1 MRRILFTGT
10 FCLLN
15 FFSIYAQWANNVS
28 AKEYKEYLE
37 NVENYLQ
44 NIYYNQIAEA
54 MSNLEA
60 HRYIIEDIMAED
72 ATKYKPELLLE
83 KDKHRFLSPSQ
94 YLMQIS
100 HAFKDIDSNELEF
113 IVDNLSYSKKIEP
126 YNLSGCYLKV
136 EYDLTVNRNEQ
147 ILLKRRCRMYCL
159 FPQAIYKSRIK
170 VLQIEP
176 IADIYLS
183 GSSNNIPSN
192 NTYKISASN
201 AERYNEAMMRS
212 KQENNFTSKASNK
225 SIPNT
230 ENNTNSLENIVI
242 LASKGD
248 ITALYNLGN
257 RYEFGIGVAQNYQKA
272 MEYFTKAANKGHAE
286 AAFCLGY
293 FYEYGRIGSPDLE
306 KAEIW
311 YKKAANQ
318 GHEAAIKTLK
328 RLIPNIDNKTN
339 SLENIVNLASK
350 GDITALYNL
359 GNRYEFGIGVAQNYQ
374 KAMEYFTKAANK
386 GHAEAAFC
394 LGYFYEYGRIG
405 SPDLE
410 KAEIWYKKAAN
421 QGHEA
426 AIKTLKRLIPNTD
439 NKTNSLEHIVNLAS
453 KGDIT
458 ALYNLGN
465 RYEFGIGVAQNYQKA
480 MEYFTKAA
488 NKGHA
493 EAAFCLGY
501 FYEYGRI
508 GSPDLEKAEI
518 WYKKAA
524 NQGHEAAIKTLKR
537 FKNSFSINDDIKNYQ
552 ALALNGNAI
561 AQYKLGYYYYSGQG
575 GSRDYYKAVE
585 WYSKAAEQG
594 NVDAQTN
601 LGYCYD
607 MGHGVTRNYTKAVEW
622 YTKAAKQGGANA
634 QYNLAICYE
643 YGKGVSKNLHKA
655 IKLYK
660 DSAIQGNKLA
670 SKALIK
676 FCFGVVKAKDNT
688 PVIGASISVKNTTIG
703 TISDIDG
710 NFVLPNAK
718 VGDIIKCDFI
728 GYKTYTAQ
736 WDGNFM
742 NIILKEN

>member
-328 RLIPNIDNKTN
+328 R
-339 SLENIVNLASK
+339 
-350 GDITALYNL
+350 
-359 GNRYEFGIGVAQNYQ
+359 
-374 KAMEYFTKAANK
+374 
-386 GHAEAAFC
+386 
-394 LGYFYEYGRIG
+394 
-405 SPDLE
+405 
-410 KAEIWYKKAAN
+410 
-421 QGHEA
+421 
-426 AIKTLKRLIPNTD
+426 
-439 NKTNSLEHIVNLAS
+439 
-453 KGDIT
+453 
-458 ALYNLGN
+458 
-465 RYEFGIGVAQNYQKA
+465 
-480 MEYFTKAA
+480 
-488 NKGHA
+488 
-493 EAAFCLGY
+493 
-501 FYEYGRI
+501 
-508 GSPDLEKAEI
+508 
-518 WYKKAA
+518 
-524 NQGHEAAIKTLKR
+524 